1 MGELDITI
9 HTRDI
14 APCFSA
20 TPSHCQIVNWRAY
33 PETPSRAHALR
44 KNARGAYWLRSR
56 GAYWQHTHTYQQR
69 PISPALCR
77 KIVDRNLF
85 MSTCKRIVAQTT

>member
-9 HTRDI
+9 HTRDL

-56 GAYWQHTHTYQQR
+56 GLIGSTRTRTSSA
-69 PISPALCR
+69 PAPR
-77 KIVDRNLF
+77 HYAER
-85 MSTCKRIVAQTT
+85 

>member
-33 PETPSRAHALR
+33 PEAPSRAHAL
-44 KNARGAYWLRSR
+44 KKTRGGLIGSAAGGLLAAHAHVPAAPHLSR
-56 GAYWQHTHTYQQR
+56 HYAER
-69 PISPALCR
+69 
-77 KIVDRNLF
+77 
-85 MSTCKRIVAQTT
+85 

>member
-20 TPSHCQIVNWRAY
+20 TPSHCQIVRGRAY
-33 PETPSRAHALR
+33 PEAPSRAHALR
-44 KNARGAYWLRSR
+44 KNARGGLLAPQQ

-69 PISPALCR
+69 PSSPGIMPKDSWL
-77 KIVDRNLF
+77 
-85 MSTCKRIVAQTT
+85 

>member
-9 HTRDI
+9 HTRDL

-33 PETPSRAHALR
+33 PEAPSRAHALR
-44 KNARGAYWLRSR
+44 KNARGLIGSAAGGLLAAHAHAPAAPQLSSIMPKDSR
-56 GAYWQHTHTYQQR
+56 
-69 PISPALCR
+69 P
-77 KIVDRNLF
+77 
-85 MSTCKRIVAQTT
+85 

>member
-1 MGELDITI
+1 MGELYITI

-33 PETPSRAHALR
+33 PETPSRAHAL
-44 KNARGAYWLRSR
+44 KKTRGGLIGSAAGGLLAAHSHAPAAPKLSR
-56 GAYWQHTHTYQQR
+56 HYAER
-69 PISPALCR
+69 
-77 KIVDRNLF
+77 
-85 MSTCKRIVAQTT
+85 

>member
-9 HTRDI
+9 HTRDL

-44 KNARGAYWLRSR
+44 KNARGLIGSAAGSLLAARAHEPAAPQLSR
-56 GAYWQHTHTYQQR
+56 HYAGR
-69 PISPALCR
+69 
-77 KIVDRNLF
+77 
-85 MSTCKRIVAQTT
+85 